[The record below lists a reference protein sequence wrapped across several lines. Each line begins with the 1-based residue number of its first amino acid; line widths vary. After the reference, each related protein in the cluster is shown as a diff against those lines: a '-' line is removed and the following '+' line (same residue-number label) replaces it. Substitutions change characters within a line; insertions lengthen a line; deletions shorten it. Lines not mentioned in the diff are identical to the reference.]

1 MKNQIIKALLLMTAV
16 TLSTAASADT
26 RIIEV
31 WNCKLLD
38 GKTIEQVQ
46 SADTAWLT
54 FVNSKVQGAGVRAY
68 AMTSV
73 VGDYTGFLSADSYPS
88 MAAWVEAK
96 AALKTPEGQ
105 AVDAAWSSVAECTSN
120 TLYESTES

>member
-1 MKNQIIKALLLMTAV
+1 MKGSTIKTLLFATAV

-26 RIIEV
+26 RTIEV

-46 SADTAWLT
+46 SADAAWLA
-54 FVNSKVQGAGVRAY
+54 FVNGKVQGAGVRAY
-68 AMTSV
+68 TMTSV
-73 VGDYTGFLSADSYPS
+73 VGDSAGFLAVDSFPS

-120 TLYESTES
+120 TLHESTES